1 MGIVPGN
8 AAMPLGTISLPVNF
22 GTRENY
28 HTEYIKFEVPDFDA
42 SYLAIFGRPAMENE
56 TP

>member
-8 AAMPLGTISLPVNF
+8 AAMPLGAISLPVNF

-28 HTEYIKFEVPDFDA
+28 RTEYIKFEVPDFDA